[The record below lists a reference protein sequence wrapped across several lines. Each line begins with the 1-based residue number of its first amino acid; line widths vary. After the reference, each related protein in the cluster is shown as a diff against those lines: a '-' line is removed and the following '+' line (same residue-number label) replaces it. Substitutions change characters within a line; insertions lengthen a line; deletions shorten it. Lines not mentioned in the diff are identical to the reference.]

1 MVRIKEDNTEICI
14 ENEGRFERRA
24 RVLCVIALILF
35 GIGTLLVSFYW
46 GSKYISNMAIPP
58 DAMENPN
65 IVKTVAHL
73 DMSKHVD
80 WKCVYEDVDG
90 DTAYYEYTGGAQ
102 LPISGD
108 TVLLRDGTK
117 ATVTYRD
124 IEGFRMTSADAVFV
138 AGMSG
143 QVVQS
148 ESGKDLGIISEL
160 LPNGEVFCI
169 WAW

>member
-1 MVRIKEDNTEICI
+1 MVRVKEADTEICI
-14 ENEGRFERRA
+14 ENEGCFERRA
-24 RVLCVIALILF
+24 RVFCVIALITF
-35 GIGTLLVSFYW
+35 GIGTLLVNFYW
-46 GSKYISNMAIPP
+46 GSKYISDMAIPP
-58 DAMENPN
+58 DVTENSN

-73 DMSKHVD
+73 DVSKHPD
-80 WKCVYEDVDG
+80 WKCVYEDVEG
-90 DTAYYEYTGGAQ
+90 DAAYYEYTGSVQ

-124 IEGFRMTSADAVFV
+124 IEGFRMTSTDAVFV